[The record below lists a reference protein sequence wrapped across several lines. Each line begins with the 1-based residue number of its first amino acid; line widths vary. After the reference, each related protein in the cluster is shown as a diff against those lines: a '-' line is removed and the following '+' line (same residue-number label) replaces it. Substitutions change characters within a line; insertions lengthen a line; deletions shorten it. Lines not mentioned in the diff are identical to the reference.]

1 MSAFKIQRKL
11 CLPKVVVR
19 LWTDFQSIVLLT
31 DLWITYIYFELAQRA
46 ERAKLMEE
54 VYVSNYWIGE

>member
-1 MSAFKIQRKL
+1 MLYIDLDSFDLDKFPIGPRIQRKL

-31 DLWITYIYFELAQRA
+31 DL
-46 ERAKLMEE
+46 
-54 VYVSNYWIGE
+54 